1 MVAARLINGHM
12 KATEGTEIARI
23 LLNGWQFLKS
33 TMRIAQPKG
42 KLGYKEEVKDK
53 CDRSH
58 DHQFMKSVKEHTV
71 CHTPCVQGNVVAD
84 HGVNHKNTMI
94 RVKITS

>member
-1 MVAARLINGHM
+1 MAAF
-12 KATEGTEIARI
+12 EIYHAHCTT
-23 LLNGWQFLKS
+23 KS
-33 TMRIAQPKG
+33 

-71 CHTPCVQGNVVAD
+71 CHTPCVQGNVVAN
-84 HGVNHKNTMI
+84 HGVNHEKYHDKGKDNFLKFVFWHKKSSFKMI
-94 RVKITS
+94 K

>member
-1 MVAARLINGHM
+1 MAAF
-12 KATEGTEIARI
+12 EIYHAHCTT
-23 LLNGWQFLKS
+23 KS
-33 TMRIAQPKG
+33 

-58 DHQFMKSVKEHTV
+58 DHQLMKSVKEHTV

-84 HGVNHKNTMI
+84 HGVNHKKYHDKGKDNFLKFVFWHKKSSFKMI
-94 RVKITS
+94 K